1 MNIAIVDDDRAM
13 RSQMEALVK
22 AYMDENNQP
31 FALFAFESSEAA
43 VACEEIFDIA
53 FLDVE
58 MEGMSGLACAK
69 HILER
74 NENALILIITAHPQY
89 LDEAMEISVY
99 RYLSKPIDPQRF
111 RNGLCAAVN
120 RYYQI
125 VQPVVF
131 TNEDGCYRI
140 SSTDILY
147 LYIDK
152 RNVTLVTRMGELPTR
167 KNMEWW
173 KNTLPANLFSQV
185 HKSFMVNLRYVV
197 AYDKTSITLQNR
209 SGKYTVFCS
218 RRYYT
223 QFKNDF
229 YAYLKGTNVWSGG
242 GYINDCYCFFLL
254 LSDGDYCLFLV
265 FRKCR
270 QPKKGKQLSQLSRA
284 RCLCRCVCRKLYGL
298 FFQYTVS
305 QPCRFCVGLAVYF
318 FFLLRNQKESSGLF
332 LFDADSF
339 YDRFGIDCGVFL
351 YGLSA

>member
-31 FALFAFESSEAA
+31 FALFAFESSEDAI
-43 VACEEIFDIA
+43 ACEEIFDIA

-140 SSTDILY
+140 SSADILY

-242 GYINDCYCFFLL
+242 GYINDCYCIILL

-270 QPKKGKQLSQLSRA
+270 QPKKGKQPSQLSRA

-332 LFDADSF
+332 LFDADGV
-339 YDRFGIDCGVFL
+339 YDRFGIDRGVFL

>member
-1 MNIAIVDDDRAM
+1 MNIAIVDDDSTVRA
-13 RSQMEALVK
+13 QMAALVR
-22 AYMDENNQP
+22 AYMDEHEQP
-31 FALFAFESSEAA
+31 YELFLFESGEDAI
-43 VACEEIFDIA
+43 ACPVVFDIA
-53 FLDVE
+53 FADVE
-58 MEGMSGLACAK
+58 MTGMNGLVCAK

-74 NENALILIITAHPQY
+74 NENALILIITTHAQY
-89 LDEAMEISVY
+89 LDDAMEISVY
-99 RYLSKPIDPQRF
+99 RYLSKPIDAQRF
-111 RNGLCAAVN
+111 CNGLRAAVN

-131 TNEDGCYRI
+131 TNEDGCYKI

-229 YAYLKGTNVWSGG
+229 YTYLKGTNVWSGG
-242 GYINDCYCFFLL
+242 G
-254 LSDGDYCLFLV
+254 
-265 FRKCR
+265 
-270 QPKKGKQLSQLSRA
+270 
-284 RCLCRCVCRKLYGL
+284 
-298 FFQYTVS
+298 T
-305 QPCRFCVGLAVYF
+305 
-318 FFLLRNQKESSGLF
+318 
-332 LFDADSF
+332 
-339 YDRFGIDCGVFL
+339 
-351 YGLSA
+351 

>member
-1 MNIAIVDDDRAM
+1 MNIALVDDDRAV
-13 RSQMEALVK
+13 RARMEALVK
-22 AYMDENNQP
+22 AYMDANNQA
-31 FALFAFESSEAA
+31 FELFAFESGEDA
-43 VACEEIFDIA
+43 VACKEVFDIA
-53 FLDVE
+53 FVDVE
-58 MEGMSGLACAK
+58 MTGMNGLVCAK

-74 NENALILIITAHPQY
+74 NENALILIITTHAQY
-89 LDEAMEISVY
+89 LDDAMEIRVY
-99 RYLSKPIDPQRF
+99 RYLSKPIDEQRF
-111 RNGLCAAVN
+111 RNALCAAVN

-131 TNEDGCYRI
+131 SNEDGCFKI

-209 SGKYTVFCS
+209 TGKYTVFCS

-229 YAYLKGTNVWSGG
+229 YAYLKGTNVCGG
-242 GYINDCYCFFLL
+242 GVYINDCYCFFLL
-254 LSDGDYCLFLV
+254 LFNGVCCLFFV
-265 FRKCR
+265 FRECR
-270 QPKKGKQLSQLSRA
+270 QPKTGEHRSAFSRFH
-284 RCLCRCVCRKLYGL
+284 CLCCRVCRKLCGL
-298 FFQYTVS
+298 FFQHTVS
-305 QPCRFCVGLAVYF
+305 QSCRVCTGLAVYC
-318 FFLLRNQKESSGLF
+318 FFLLRNQKESGGLF
-332 LFDADSF
+332 LADADGV
-339 YDRFGIDCGVFL
+339 YDRFGIDRGVFL